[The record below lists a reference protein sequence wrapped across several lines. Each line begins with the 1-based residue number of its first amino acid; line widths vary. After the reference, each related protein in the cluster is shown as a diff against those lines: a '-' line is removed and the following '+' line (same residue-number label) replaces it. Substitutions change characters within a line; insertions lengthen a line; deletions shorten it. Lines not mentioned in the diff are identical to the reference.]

1 VRRIH
6 WPQCVMLAALGCL
19 SIGHSQASEDAGRC
33 ESIYPGA
40 VSGNHATGTKLCSVE
55 WLPGTVEHVN
65 DFAAQ
70 CRNLAAGFYVDFVHD
85 AATGRVACLFKP
97 AFMAGQPPDRMAL
110 LQRAWLNRARDL
122 STVRAQFVERLA
134 AASHMQKASP
144 PRGCAFDPLFDG
156 PRCRTR
162 PAPPAQEIA
171 PAANRTLVPVAK
183 GKAANQFKSTRAAAI
198 AGAAKAKKTNRRKNF
213 SRIEAA
219 AKKAKAQSFKL
230 AVAGVTPTE
239 KRRLKAAAAKWKG
252 TKSAAASNSR

>member
-6 WPQCVMLAALGCL
+6 WPLCVMLAALGCL

-40 VSGNHATGTKLCSVE
+40 VYGNHATGAKLCSVE

-70 CRNLAAGFYVDFVHD
+70 CRNLAAGLYVDFVHD

-97 AFMAGQPPDRMAL
+97 AFMAGQ
-110 LQRAWLNRARDL
+110 
-122 STVRAQFVERLA
+122 
-134 AASHMQKASP
+134 SHMQKASLL
-144 PRGCAFDPLFDG
+144 RGCAFDPLFDG
-156 PRCRTR
+156 ARCRTR
-162 PAPPAQEIA
+162 PVPLSQETA
-171 PAANRTLVPVAK
+171 PAAKRTLVPVAK
-183 GKAANQFKSTRAAAI
+183 GKAANQSKPTRAAAI
-198 AGAAKAKKTNRRKNF
+198 AGAAKARKTNRRKNF